1 MQDPV
6 SKNLRHKAQAD
17 PPPLPGP
24 AGTARYLDLPIA
36 APDNEPEDWLVQIQQ
51 GPARLPKER
60 PVHAPDSRIAR
71 EILGMSAGTRDRRVD
86 WCPLF
91 ASICWL
97 DTPKPIMFNNPLFS
111 ILRMKLALLVAAATM
126 AVAVYPAYADDYA
139 TSLQDVIDVLT
150 DLRNDN
156 LAESFFGESYV
167 TPRMAAVE
175 TVNSA
180 IDLYEST
187 RATPQVQVTQRG
199 TFIQHPIN
207 PYGTTVV
214 AFDVINS
221 MHTSEEVYPFVID
234 AGTLKMLAEGAFPGT
249 VGLSAVF
256 LDDADRPMEE
266 ILNDLQDSDGVW
278 VSYVFNN
285 PSTGVY
291 DVKHTYLSLYDGYIF
306 GAGYYESPDERA
318 LEDVASMI
326 RMYDADGTDSF
337 AAIPADY
344 GISFVLGAE
353 MLDAVAH
360 TNPDISESAIRD
372 ALATTWN
379 LESLSD
385 VLARHGSLWVSY
397 PSADPQP
404 GSEYV
409 RAHIRMHDG
418 YIFGS
423 GYGITPEARVQ
434 SLTYEAIQL
443 YDMEGEGAYP
453 IITSMKGTLQMV
465 LEPGDNIVLAFA
477 GRPNLAGLSI
487 GTSLFDQDLRALG
500 LSDIPGHWIDNVFVD
515 PRTTSAAELRRSSWL
530 VLHDGHIFAAGRVY
544 SPEAASIEAV
554 DAAIALYK
562 THGEE
567 AFDRIIWQS
576 VRPEI
581 IYPFAHVAQTWE
593 LVAHAAVPERVGVCC
608 AAPIAASNDLDAA
621 REALEQN
628 PGIWLEYTFYNPI
641 SDRYEYKR
649 AWFSTYD
656 GYTFAAGYYY
666 GNFDQLERT
675 IQESIDLYDT
685 QGKDAAFASINA
697 MEATGVNYPLILD
710 RETLEIVAH
719 GHNPLLVGTSI
730 LDGAVGASYIANK
743 IEADL
748 SSDGDTTVS
757 NYVALDPATRSY
769 LTQTALLRLH
779 DGYIFWAAQPFV
791 VYTR

>member
-1 MQDPV
+1 
-6 SKNLRHKAQAD
+6 
-17 PPPLPGP
+17 
-24 AGTARYLDLPIA
+24 
-36 APDNEPEDWLVQIQQ
+36 
-51 GPARLPKER
+51 
-60 PVHAPDSRIAR
+60 
-71 EILGMSAGTRDRRVD
+71 
-86 WCPLF
+86 
-91 ASICWL
+91 
-97 DTPKPIMFNNPLFS
+97 
-111 ILRMKLALLVAAATM
+111 MKGALLA
-126 AVAVYPAYADDYA
+126 AVAVTLAAAAYPAYADDYA
-139 TSLQDVIDVLT
+139 ASLQDVIDIWT
-150 DLRNDN
+150 DLRNDY
-156 LAESFFGESYV
+156 LAESFFGESYT
-167 TPRMAAVE
+167 TPEMAAVE
-175 TVNSA
+175 TVNGA
-180 IDLYEST
+180 IGLYEST
-187 RATPQVQVTQRG
+187 RANPQVQVTQRG
-199 TFIQHPIN
+199 TFVQHPIN

-234 AGTLKMLAEGAFPGT
+234 AGTLKVLAEGAFPGT

-256 LDDADRPMEE
+256 LDDADRPAEE
-266 ILNDLQDSDGVW
+266 ILKDLQESEGTW
-278 VSYVFNN
+278 VSYIFNN
-285 PSTGVY
+285 PSTSRY

-306 GAGYYESPDERA
+306 GSGYYESPDQRA
-318 LEDVASMI
+318 LEGLETMV
-326 RMYDADGTDSF
+326 RMYDADGTGSF

-344 GISFVLGAE
+344 GVSFVLEAGTLEA
-353 MLDAVAH
+353 MAH
-360 TNPDISESAIRD
+360 TNPDISGSAISD
-372 ALATTWN
+372 ALATTWS

-385 VLARHGSLWVSY
+385 ILARHGSLWVSY
-397 PSADPQP
+397 PSAEQQP

-409 RAHIRMHDG
+409 RANLRLHDG
-418 YIFGS
+418 HVFGS
-423 GYGITPEARVQ
+423 GYGITPETRIQ
-434 SLTYEAIQL
+434 SLTHEAIQL
-443 YDMEGEGAYP
+443 YEMEGEDSYP
-453 IITSMKGTLQMV
+453 IITSMKGTLQLV

-477 GRPNLAGLSI
+477 GRPNLVGQTI
-487 GTSLFDQDLRALG
+487 GTGILDQDPQALG
-500 LSDIPGHWIDNVFVD
+500 LSDTPGQWTDNVFID
-515 PRTTSAAELRRSSWL
+515 PLATSAAELRRSSWL

-567 AFDRIIWQS
+567 AFDRITWQS

-621 REALEQN
+621 RQALEQN

-666 GNFDQLERT
+666 GNFDQMERT
-675 IQESIDLYDT
+675 IQEAIDLYVT

-697 MEATGVNYPLILD
+697 MRATGVNYPLILD

-719 GHNPLLVGTSI
+719 GHNPNLVGTSI
-730 LDGAVGASYIANK
+730 LDRVAGASDLASK

-748 SSDGDTTVS
+748 RSDGDTTVG
-757 NYVALDPATRSY
+757 NYAVLNLATRSY
-769 LTQTALLRLH
+769 TTQTALLQLH
-779 DGYIFWAAQPFV
+779 DGYIFWIGQPFV

>member
-1 MQDPV
+1 
-6 SKNLRHKAQAD
+6 
-17 PPPLPGP
+17 
-24 AGTARYLDLPIA
+24 
-36 APDNEPEDWLVQIQQ
+36 
-51 GPARLPKER
+51 
-60 PVHAPDSRIAR
+60 
-71 EILGMSAGTRDRRVD
+71 
-86 WCPLF
+86 
-91 ASICWL
+91 
-97 DTPKPIMFNNPLFS
+97 
-111 ILRMKLALLVAAATM
+111 MKLALLVAAATM

-139 TSLQDVIDVLT
+139 ASLQDAVDITT
-150 DLRNDN
+150 DLRNDY
-156 LAESFFGESYV
+156 LAESFFGESYSI
-167 TPRMAAVE
+167 PRIAAVE

-187 RATPQVQVTQRG
+187 RADPQVQVTQRG

-266 ILNDLQDSDGVW
+266 ILKDLQESDGVW

-306 GAGYYESPDERA
+306 GAGYYESPDEMA
-318 LEDVASMI
+318 LEGVASMI
-326 RMYDADGTDSF
+326 RMYDTDGTDSF

-344 GISFVLGAE
+344 GISFVLDAGTLE
-353 MLDAVAH
+353 AVAH
-360 TNPDISESAIRD
+360 TNPDISGSAISD

-379 LESLSD
+379 LEFLSD
-385 VLARHGSLWVSY
+385 ILARHGSLWVSY

-409 RAHIRMHDG
+409 RAHLRMHDG
-418 YIFGS
+418 HIFGS
-423 GYGITPEARVQ
+423 GYGVTPETRVQ
-434 SLTYEAIQL
+434 SLTNEAIQL

-477 GRPNLAGLSI
+477 GRPNFAGHSI
-487 GTSLFDQDLRALG
+487 GTGLFDRDLRGLG
-500 LSDIPGHWIDNVFVD
+500 LADTPGLWIDNVFVD
-515 PRTTSAAELRRSSWL
+515 PRATSAAEQRRSSWL

-562 THGEE
+562 THGED

-621 REALEQN
+621 RQALEQN

-649 AWFSTYD
+649 TWFSTYD

-675 IQESIDLYDT
+675 IQEAIDLYDT
-685 QGKDAAFASINA
+685 QGKDAAFESINA
-697 MEATGVNYPLILD
+697 MRATGVNYPLILD

-719 GHNPLLVGTSI
+719 GQNPGRVGTSI
-730 LDGAVGASYIANK
+730 LDGAVAASYIANK
-743 IEADL
+743 IETDL
-748 SSDGDTTVS
+748 RSDGDTTVS
-757 NYVALDPATRSY
+757 NYAALDPVTRAS
-769 LTQTALLRLH
+769 LTQTALLQLH
-779 DGYIFWAAQPFV
+779 DGYIFWVGQPFV